1 MRMNAPNLLLAIV
14 ALGLAGCASK
24 PGGQAVR
31 PTMVQQVS
39 NAQELG
45 DVVSLLDQGE
55 EKAARKKLSAMLK
68 RDPADTSSRKLLES
82 ITADAV
88 ATLGGTAFVYRV
100 EPGDTMQDIA
110 QRFLGDRMKFYLLA
124 RYNKLA
130 VPAALKPG
138 QTVRV
143 PGLRPKD
150 APPAPSRPRPEPTPA
165 PAPSTKPAPSA
176 TGAVPPPAP
185 RTADPRRAA
194 QLRSAGLTALNK
206 GQIGNAVRL
215 LGQALRL
222 DPGNA
227 LIERDLDRARRLQ
240 ATVTARR

>member
-24 PGGQAVR
+24 PGGEAAR
-31 PTMVQQVS
+31 PAMVQQLS

-55 EKAARKKLSAMLK
+55 EKAARKKLAAMLK
-68 RDPADTSSRKLLES
+68 RDADDASSRKLLES
-82 ITADAV
+82 ITADPV
-88 ATLGGTAFVYRV
+88 ATLGSTDFAYRV
-100 EPGDTMQDIA
+100 EPGETMQGIA
-110 QRFLGDRMKFYLLA
+110 QHFLGDRMKFYLLA
-124 RYNKLA
+124 RYNQLA
-130 VPAALKPG
+130 VPATLKPG
-138 QTVRV
+138 QTIRV
-143 PGLRPKD
+143 PGIRPKE

-165 PAPSTKPAPSA
+165 PAPPPKPAPSA
-176 TGAVPPPAP
+176 TAPALPPAP

-194 QLRSAGLTALNK
+194 QLRSAGLTALNRE
-206 GQIGNAVRL
+206 QVGNAVRL
-215 LGQALRL
+215 FGQALRL

-240 ATVTARR
+240 ATVRARR